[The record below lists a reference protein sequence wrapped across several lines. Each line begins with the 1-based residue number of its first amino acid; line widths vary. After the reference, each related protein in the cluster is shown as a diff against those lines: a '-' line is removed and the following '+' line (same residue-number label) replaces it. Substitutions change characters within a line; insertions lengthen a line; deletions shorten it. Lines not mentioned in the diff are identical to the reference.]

1 MEQKMAKKKKKRKKR
16 IVIGAVCFCLLT
28 AAGGVLFWQKQEADA
43 SESEIVIVAGVMEAE
58 RSMEEVIYARI
69 DSIVGNDLEL
79 SLAEQTAEDSGE
91 KESGP
96 DGAARK
102 EESGMPEAGGQSPDF
117 GQDSMAAGN
126 RPAGFPEGM
135 GGAMNAT
142 AYTLTGETKSL
153 EVPVGTEVIT
163 KLGVVT
169 TFSRLSSGNIIA
181 VLLEEG
187 TDNILKIWIVS

>member
-1 MEQKMAKKKKKRKKR
+1 MEQKKGNKKKKRKKR

-43 SESEIVIVAGVMEAE
+43 SESEIVIVAGEK
-58 RSMEEVIYARI
+58 EEVIYARI

-79 SLAEQTAEDSGE
+79 SLAEQTAADSGE

-126 RPAGFPEGM
+126 RPAGFPEGT

>member
-1 MEQKMAKKKKKRKKR
+1 MEQKMAKKKKKGKKR
-16 IVIGAVCFCLLT
+16 IIIGAVCFCLLT
-28 AAGGVLFWQKQEADA
+28 AAGGVLFWQRQEADA
-43 SESEIVIVAGVMEAE
+43 SESEIVIVAGEK
-58 RSMEEVIYARI
+58 EEVIYARI

-79 SLAEQTAEDSGE
+79 SLAEQTAADSGE

>member
-1 MEQKMAKKKKKRKKR
+1 M
-16 IVIGAVCFCLLT
+16 
-28 AAGGVLFWQKQEADA
+28 
-43 SESEIVIVAGVMEAE
+43 
-58 RSMEEVIYARI
+58 
-69 DSIVGNDLEL
+69 GNDLEL
-79 SLAEQTAEDSGE
+79 SLAEKE
-91 KESGP
+91 KVSTGG
-96 DGAARK
+96 DGKGMPAPEE
-102 EESGMPEAGGQSPDF
+102 EESAESSVQIDQTGFPGQAGQNNQGGPGGFAPAEQGGFPGSIQDIGSTGGQR
-117 GQDSMAAGN
+117 GGMDSS
-126 RPAGFPEGM
+126 
-135 GGAMNAT
+135 

>member
-1 MEQKMAKKKKKRKKR
+1 MEQKKGKKKKKGKKR
-16 IVIGAVCFCLLT
+16 IVIGAVFFCFIT
-28 AAGGVLFWQKQEADA
+28 AAGGALFWQKQEADA
-43 SESEIVIVAGVMEAE
+43 SESETVIAAGEK
-58 RSMEEVIYARI
+58 EEIMYARI
-69 DSIVGNDLEL
+69 DSIVGNELEL
-79 SLAEQTAEDSGE
+79 SLAEQAAADTGE

-96 DGAARK
+96 DGSARK
-102 EESGMPEAGGQSPDF
+102 EESGMPEAGVQPPAF

-126 RPAGFPEGM
+126 RPAGFPEDI
-135 GGAMNAT
+135 GGAMNAA

-153 EVPVGTEVIT
+153 EVPVGTQVIT
-163 KLGVVT
+163 KLGVAT